1 MYPPILY
8 PGPYFPE
15 SQPKPTPHPHPEVA
29 AQPLHPIFSLAECG
43 KQPLL
48 LLRLFSA
55 AWPFPWLALSS
66 SSISALPGAGP
77 PPLLL
82 DPLFLPP
89 DLREQG
95 PGKGGEVIPP
105 PTPSDHP
112 LYIHFPPHP
121 TPPPAESHPAR
132 GESGALGRWR
142 AACFPFVLLLPD
154 GNTQDLTG
162 GTDGP
167 RAGGTVPRI
176 WSGHSGTCPLALSQ
190 VP

>member
-15 SQPKPTPHPHPEVA
+15 SQPKPTPPPHPEVA

-105 PTPSDHP
+105 PPQTTPCTFISHH
-112 LYIHFPPHP
+112 IPPH
-121 TPPPAESHPAR
+121 
-132 GESGALGRWR
+132 
-142 AACFPFVLLLPD
+142 LLLSP
-154 GNTQDLTG
+154 TQPGVSQGPWG
-162 GTDGP
+162 GGGLPASPLFCSSQMETP
-167 RAGGTVPRI
+167 RT
-176 WSGHSGTCPLALSQ
+176 
-190 VP
+190 